1 MYIKAQEQYV
11 SCSRFQ
17 QLKQLLTKTKIMK
30 NLIMTM
36 AVAFMTTFAASAQF
50 MVVTTVNTPD
60 SDLNEEWGTT
70 NFTDNLG
77 IGYVYN
83 DKCVVGLVRAGEDS
97 TGEASY
103 DLWGRYNWNAN
114 MYVSVQAPTEEMM
127 DNLTV
132 GIGYSYDVWK
142 GLCVEPNYSM
152 GLKEDENG
160 EREGSFKL
168 GLSYKF

>member
-1 MYIKAQEQYV
+1 
-11 SCSRFQ
+11 
-17 QLKQLLTKTKIMK
+17 MK
-30 NLIMTM
+30 KLIMTM
-36 AVAFMTTFAASAQF
+36 TVAILTTFAASAQF
-50 MVVTTVNTPD
+50 MVVTTINTPD

-70 NFTDNLG
+70 NFTDNMG
-77 IGYVYN
+77 IGYVVN
-83 DKCVVGLVRAGEDS
+83 DTWTVGMVSAGEDS
-97 TGEASY
+97 LGEASY

-114 MYVSVQAPTEEMM
+114 MFVSVQAPTEEMM

-132 GIGYSYDVWK
+132 GLGYSYDVWK

-160 EREGSFKL
+160 EREGSFNL

>member
-1 MYIKAQEQYV
+1 M
-11 SCSRFQ
+11 R
-17 QLKQLLTKTKIMK
+17 
-30 NLIMTM
+30 NLIMTL
-36 AVAFMTTFAASAQF
+36 AVAILTSFAASAQF

-77 IGYVYN
+77 IGYLVN
-83 DKCVVGLVRAGEDS
+83 DKFVVGLVRAGENAEGDD
-97 TGEASY
+97 SY
-103 DLWGRYNWNAN
+103 DVWGRYLWNEN
-114 MYVSVQAPTEEMM
+114 LFVSVQAPTEEMM

-132 GIGYSYDVWK
+132 GLGYSYDVWK

-152 GLKEDENG
+152 GLNEDENG
-160 EREGSFKL
+160 EREGSFNL

>member
-1 MYIKAQEQYV
+1 
-11 SCSRFQ
+11 
-17 QLKQLLTKTKIMK
+17 MK
-30 NLIMTM
+30 KLIMTM
-36 AVAFMTTFAASAQF
+36 TVAILTTFAASAQF

-70 NFTDNLG
+70 NFTDNMG
-77 IGYVYN
+77 IGYVVN
-83 DKCVVGLVRAGEDS
+83 DTWTVGMVSAGEDS
-97 TGEASY
+97 LGEASY

-114 MYVSVQAPTEEMM
+114 MFVSVQAPTEEMM

-160 EREGSFKL
+160 EREGSFNL